1 MIKLVGYGQ
10 MMDIESKELQNYILL
25 ESEELGQKQLV
36 VTEEQLQEIV
46 KWVGNGEESS
56 EESTSGDTSAESDT
70 DGDGVPTV

>member
-1 MIKLVGYGQ
+1 MIKLSGYGQ

-56 EESTSGDTSAESDT
+56 EESTSDDTSAESDT